1 MQMLK
6 SAAKKQPNED
16 DEDVK
21 EFDAESWPFKDADL
35 ARQNREDGNAAF
47 QSGSYELALLLYT
60 EAMRYGP
67 VHPST
72 LEGEDFA
79 AAAANRSAALF
90 QLEKYQECLQELC
103 CQMTLSFAFLVFF
116 FLEAFCNISHRLGGI
131 TPFSVFSDAFPGIK
145 MWVTFACATAIF

>member
-103 CQMTLSFAFLVFF
+103 CQMTLSFAFLGFF
-116 FLEAFCNISHRLGGI
+116 FLRRS
-131 TPFSVFSDAFPGIK
+131 
-145 MWVTFACATAIF
+145 AIFHTDLAEKLLSVSSPTPSQASRCGSPSLALLQIF